1 MSLSANFYNNTD
13 NPKTVNKT
21 LSAEPV
27 ISATITPYQPL
38 SELTGTIILAYDSD
52 LDSAN
57 YCSIGTNGTKY
68 YFITDRILLTG
79 GKIQLTL
86 RIDVLMTYSAD
97 ILNCKAVINR
107 SDTLNNAQ
115 ILDGAIRHEARQ
127 DIEYIDFNNGLSYP
141 EKVIMVCNV

>member
-13 NPKTVNKT
+13 NPKTVTKT
-21 LSAEPV
+21 LPETPTHT
-27 ISATITPYQPL
+27 ATITPYQPL
-38 SELTGTIILAYDSD
+38 SELTGTIILAYNSD

-57 YCSIGTNGTKY
+57 YCSFGSKY

-86 RIDVLMTYSAD
+86 RTDVLMTYRAA